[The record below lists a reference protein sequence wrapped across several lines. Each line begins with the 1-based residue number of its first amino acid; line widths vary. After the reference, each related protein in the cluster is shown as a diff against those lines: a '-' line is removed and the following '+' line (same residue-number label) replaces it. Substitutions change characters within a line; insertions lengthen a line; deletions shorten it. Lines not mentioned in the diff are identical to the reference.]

1 MHGAMSEFKPSGK
14 EGWSNYTERLGH
26 YFVANKVTEE
36 AQKRS
41 ILLAVCGAATFKLIK
56 SLADATKLPTMTFD
70 EIGALV
76 KEYYEPTPSAIV
88 QRFKFNTRSRS
99 SGESIAGYVAALRE
113 LAEHCQ
119 YGASL
124 AEMLRDRLVC
134 GVNHEGIQKKLLS
147 EKDLDYEKAFTLAQ
161 AIEAAEK
168 DTKNLK
174 QEGSPRSQPV
184 LCQHH

>member
-1 MHGAMSEFKPSGK
+1 
-14 EGWSNYTERLGH
+14 
-26 YFVANKVTEE
+26 
-36 AQKRS
+36 
-41 ILLAVCGAATFKLIK
+41 
-56 SLADATKLPTMTFD
+56 MTFD

-174 QEGSPRSQPV
+174 QEGSPRSQPGPVQQQGSQQQAPSQGKCSNPSHV
-184 LCQHH
+184 LSLWRKPLSTSLST